1 MNKTANIDSS
11 MKLLKIRLINAY
23 MNGVKNTM
31 AKYKKGK
38 PINTNN
44 THNKKI
50 KNSFMQIQFYI
61 VIILGL

>member
-1 MNKTANIDSS
+1 

-23 MNGVKNTM
+23 MNGVKNTI

>member
-31 AKYKKGK
+31 AKYKNGK

-50 KNSFMQIQFYI
+50 KNSFIQIQFYI
-61 VIILGL
+61 VIILGV

>member
-11 MKLLKIRLINAY
+11 MKLLNIRLINAY

-31 AKYKKGK
+31 AKYKNGK

-50 KNSFMQIQFYI
+50 KNSFI
-61 VIILGL
+61 

>member
-31 AKYKKGK
+31 AKYKNGK

-50 KNSFMQIQFYI
+50 KNSFIQIQFYI

>member
-1 MNKTANIDSS
+1 MNNTANIDSS

-23 MNGVKNTM
+23 MNGVKNTI
-31 AKYKKGK
+31 AKYKNGK

-50 KNSFMQIQFYI
+50 KNSFIQIQFYI

>member
-1 MNKTANIDSS
+1 MNKTTNIDSS

-31 AKYKKGK
+31 AKYKNGK

-50 KNSFMQIQFYI
+50 KNSFIQIQFYI

>member
-11 MKLLKIRLINAY
+11 MKLLNIRLINAY
-23 MNGVKNTM
+23 MNGVKNTI
-31 AKYKKGK
+31 AKYKNGK

-50 KNSFMQIQFYI
+50 KNSFIYIQFYI

>member
-23 MNGVKNTM
+23 MNGVKNTI
-31 AKYKKGK
+31 AKYKNGK

-50 KNSFMQIQFYI
+50 KNSFIQIQFYI